1 MALTRWRPTG
11 GDVKRVERD
20 FMHELNRY
28 FNDMQS
34 WWEGAG
40 ELGAWSPDVNVFEKD
55 DQIVVEAEMPGMKK
69 DDIDVSVQDHVLTL
83 SGERKEETET
93 KDKHFY
99 RRERVEG
106 AFMRA
111 INLPTNVDSEKIDAK
126 YKNGLLTLTIPKA
139 EEAKTKRVEIH

>member
-1 MALTRWRPTG
+1 MSLVRWRPFG
-11 GDVKRVERD
+11 GDLKLRERD
-20 FMHELNRY
+20 FAHDLNRY

-34 WWEGAG
+34 WWEGTG
-40 ELGAWSPDVNVFEKD
+40 ELGAWSPDVNVYDKENE
-55 DQIVVEAEMPGMKK
+55 IVVEAEMPGMKK
-69 DDIDVSVQDHVLTL
+69 EDIDVSVQDHTLTL

-106 AFMRA
+106 SFLRS
-111 INLPTNVDSEKIDAK
+111 IGLPTNVDSAKIDAS
-126 YKNGLLTLTIPKA
+126 YKDGVLTLTIPKA